1 MPLKTHG
8 LVFLLIKV
16 PLLVRDETRNSQ
28 MLKAVIFDMD
38 GVIID
43 SHPAHR
49 EAWRVFLRS
58 LGRTVSDAELD
69 FVLDG
74 RKRSEILRHFLGAL
88 SEDEIREYGEQKDKF
103 FRQQSLE
110 ISLIPG
116 VIELLTQLRKAGIAT
131 AVATSASEN
140 RTRRV
145 LDQLQL
151 ARKFDAV
158 VSGSDVARGKPD
170 PAIYRVT
177 CQKLGTSP
185 RCAVAIEDAV
195 SGIHAARAAGLVCI
209 GLSGHQLPDTL
220 RAAGATHVV
229 GNFLDLS
236 LTQLEA
242 MIQGGDHSRLRQ
254 DTPPFV
260 VSSVPDDF

>member
-1 MPLKTHG
+1 
-8 LVFLLIKV
+8 
-16 PLLVRDETRNSQ
+16 
-28 MLKAVIFDMD
+28 
-38 GVIID
+38 
-43 SHPAHR
+43 
-49 EAWRVFLRS
+49 VFLRS
-58 LGRTVSDAELD
+58 LGKPVSDAELD

-74 RKRSEILRHFLGAL
+74 RKRSEILRHFLGDL

-110 ISLIPG
+110 MRLIPG
-116 VIELLTQLRKAGIAT
+116 VAELLSQLRKAGIAT

-140 RTRRV
+140 RTQRV

-151 ARKFDAV
+151 ARKFDVV
-158 VSGSDVARGKPD
+158 VSGNDVARGKPD

-177 CQKLGTSP
+177 CQKLRTSP
-185 RCAVAIEDAV
+185 KCAVAIEDAV
-195 SGIHAARAAGLVCI
+195 SGIRAALAAGLVCI
-209 GLSGHQLPDTL
+209 GLCGHQLPDTL
-220 RAAGATHVV
+220 RAAGAMHVV
-229 GNFLDLS
+229 RDFLDLS

-242 MIQGGDHSRLRQ
+242 MIQGGDHCRLRE

>member
-1 MPLKTHG
+1 
-8 LVFLLIKV
+8 
-16 PLLVRDETRNSQ
+16 

-49 EAWRVFLRS
+49 EAWRVFLRN

-74 RKRSEILRHFLGAL
+74 RKRGEILCHFLGAL

-103 FRQQSLE
+103 FRQHSLE
-110 ISLIPG
+110 INLIPG
-116 VIELLTQLRKAGIAT
+116 VVELLSQLRNAAIAT

-151 ARKFDAV
+151 ARSFDIV
-158 VSGSDVARGKPD
+158 VSGNDVVCGKPD
-170 PAIYRVT
+170 PEIYRVT

-185 RCAVAIEDAV
+185 DCALAIEDAV
-195 SGIHAARAAGLVCI
+195 SGIRAARAAGLMCI
-209 GLSGHQLPDTL
+209 GLAGHQLPDVL

-229 GNFLDLS
+229 RNFLDLS
-236 LTQLEA
+236 LTQLEEMVPGCA
-242 MIQGGDHSRLRQ
+242 KSVRPSSSTPYPMI
-254 DTPPFV
+254 
-260 VSSVPDDF
+260 SSS